1 MIEVDGSAL
10 CRLVAPARRTQAIK
24 LALWP
29 AHRTREGDGSLISR
43 SHHAVACFALAVLP
57 FLLAALATSEA
68 RAQTLTP
75 FRYEEQAQRHCP
87 GDSVVWL
94 DFRKRRYYVHGQK
107 LYGRG
112 FDGSF
117 VCLQEARSSQYRR
130 SLLGVR

>member
-1 MIEVDGSAL
+1 MIGFNCSSVSQPAQSH
-10 CRLVAPARRTQAIK
+10 ARRR
-24 LALWP
+24 WN
-29 AHRTREGDGSLISR
+29 LISR
-43 SHHAVACFALAVLP
+43 SHHSVVALVVL
-57 FLLAALATSEA
+57 LVLAAIIVMASEA

-94 DFRKRRYYVHGQK
+94 DFRKRRYYGHGQK

>member
-1 MIEVDGSAL
+1 MVQRYVGWL
-10 CRLVAPARRTQAIK
+10 RRPGERKRSSSPCGLLTA
-24 LALWP
+24 
-29 AHRTREGDGSLISR
+29 REGDGSLISR

-107 LYGRG
+107 
-112 FDGSF
+112 
-117 VCLQEARSSQYRR
+117 
-130 SLLGVR
+130 